1 MARPIA
7 LITGASS
14 GIGAALA
21 REVAKDGYDVVLSAR
36 RVEPMQ
42 ALAGELESYGA
53 SATILA
59 TNLSKSGNAQDRRMA
74 TWHRRFSYL
83 HPYSG
88 EPESQGGRSAPRRPR
103 ALGKGGD
110 KVGLKVVY
118 KKHAVLFGRSN
129 VHDPNI
135 ERSSS
140 RSFLTELVH
149 ERFLDGEPNGQA
161 IRADLDLFLKATC
174 ELGGSHRFSP
184 VDDQMRPPS
193 RNSANLS
200 GVDGLD
206 EKLVLLGCAYVSV
219 NRLVRPDARLRP
231 GFGERNRFVVRP
243 VGVKSA
249 AYHEEAR

>member
-1 MARPIA
+1 MN
-7 LITGASS
+7 SS
-14 GIGAALA
+14 G
-21 REVAKDGYDVVLSAR
+21 RRRKAKFCTTTTPACACCV
-36 RVEPMQ
+36 
-42 ALAGELESYGA
+42 
-53 SATILA
+53 
-59 TNLSKSGNAQDRRMA
+59 
-74 TWHRRFSYL
+74 WC
-83 HPYSG
+83 
-88 EPESQGGRSAPRRPR
+88 R

-200 GVDGLD
+200 GVD
-206 EKLVLLGCAYVSV
+206 E
-219 NRLVRPDARLRP
+219 
-231 GFGERNRFVVRP
+231 
-243 VGVKSA
+243 
-249 AYHEEAR
+249 